1 MDSRV
6 ATVPVDLHPPS
17 ASKMRFSVIIPTY
30 NRVELLRQT
39 LASLPAD
46 DPRIHEIL
54 VVDDGSMDETVD
66 FLQTTRTDVTL
77 IRQENAGPGSAR
89 NRGIDAATGDWV
101 AFLDSDDVWFPWTL
115 DHYEQA
121 ITSSGAEIL
130 LAKPFLFKTPADLDQ
145 LRNESH
151 DSETRVEVFDDY
163 FASGDLWRWWGA
175 SSFAVDRSSI
185 GNARFPE
192 AFINGEDSDWL
203 MKLGHGLRVVQLTG
217 TPTFGYREHD
227 GSLMANWDRT
237 LAGANHLVSN
247 ELCGIYPGGEARRKE
262 RRRILGRHLR
272 PVMLDAL
279 SRGQRADALGLMR
292 QTWRWTVE
300 ERRFRFLAAFFFR
313 LLTTR

>member
-1 MDSRV
+1 MT
-6 ATVPVDLHPPS
+6 APL
-17 ASKMRFSVIIPTY
+17 FSIIVPTY
-30 NRVELLRQT
+30 NRCDLLRQ
-39 LASLPAD
+39 AVESVWNQMLPD
-46 DPRIHEIL
+46 YELI
-54 VVDDGSMDETVD
+54 VVDDGSTDG
-66 FLQTTRTDVTL
+66 TREYLRSIEYCVNVL
-77 IRQENAGPGSAR
+77 YQANRGPGSAR
-89 NRGIDAATGDWV
+89 NRGIEAATGDWIV
-101 AFLDSDDVWFPWTL
+101 FLDSDDLWFPWTL
-115 DHYEQA
+115 IHLKA
-121 ITSSGAEIL
+121 ATVATGAAL
-130 LAKPFLFKTPADLDQ
+130 VFLKPFRFANVEALASLVAKAD
-145 LRNESH
+145 SH
-151 DSETRVEVFDDY
+151 EVRWEVFKDY
-163 FASGDLWRWWGA
+163 FASGEVWRWWGA
-175 SSFAVDRSSI
+175 SSFAARRESI

-292 QTWRWTVE
+292 HTWRWNVE